1 MREAIRRHTISFKN
15 AFAGIVWAVKTQ
27 PNFRVHLFLSLAV
40 LVLGSILTIS
50 YIEMTIIVF
59 TIILGLT
66 CEMINTSIEAMT
78 DLITTEHREN
88 AKIAK
93 DVAAGMMLTTAAGAV
108 VVAIFIFVPHL
119 LNLTGPY

>member
-15 AFAGIVWAVKTQ
+15 AFAGIFWAVRTQ
-27 PNFRVHLFLSLAV
+27 PNFRVHLGLSLFA
-40 LVLGSILTIS
+40 LVLGTILKIT
-50 YIEMTIIVF
+50 YIEMTIIIF

-66 CEMINTSIEAMT
+66 CEMINTAIEAMT
-78 DLITTEHREN
+78 DLITTQHHEN

-93 DVAAGMMLTTAAGAV
+93 DVSAGMMLTSAIGAV
-108 VVAIFIFVPHL
+108 GVAVFIFVPHL

>member
-15 AFAGIVWAVKTQ
+15 AFAGIVWAVRTQ
-27 PNFRVHLFLSLAV
+27 PNFRVHLFLSLAA

-93 DVAAGMMLTTAAGAV
+93 DVAAGMMLTTATGAV
-108 VVAIFIFVPHL
+108 VVAIFIFVPHI
-119 LNLTGPY
+119 LNLTGPF

>member
-93 DVAAGMMLTTAAGAV
+93 DVAAGMMLTTATGAV

>member
-1 MREAIRRHTISFKN
+1 MEKLIRRHTISFKN
-15 AFAGIVWAVKTQ
+15 AFAGLLWAVKTQ
-27 PNFRVHLFLSLAV
+27 PNFRIHLGLSLAA
-40 LVLGSILTIS
+40 LVLGSILQIS
-50 YIEMTIIVF
+50 YIEMTIVVF

-93 DVAAGMMLTTAAGAV
+93 DVAAGMMLVTAMGAV
-108 VVAIFIFVPHL
+108 VVAIFIFVPHF
-119 LNLTGPY
+119 LNLTGSL